1 MKLLKTIVLAITL
14 VVLGCADGSK
24 GEKVLPGSSGNIHN
38 LNVVIDNENWDGEI
52 GEAIRDVFG
61 APVKGLPQDEPM
73 FSMSQMTPKV
83 FTGFARNNRTI
94 LKIEK
99 GEPSAIIERN
109 VYARPQTVIKVSGN
123 TKTEIIEVLKK
134 DAFKM
139 VDALQKEE
147 LREKQRR
154 IKLSIKNDEDI
165 EKELGISLRIPS
177 AYRIAKQDDKFF
189 WIRKTTSKRE
199 TVDLMLY
206 ELPLDAIRKGDSA
219 VVDIVKA
226 RNAIAKTHIEGENED
241 SYMITEKAYAPYIF
255 ETILDNKPTY
265 ETKGIWDMK
274 NDWMSGPFANYAI
287 EDKVNNRYVIL
298 EGYVYAPSVSK
309 RNYMFELEA
318 IIKSVEVK

>member
-1 MKLLKTIVLAITL
+1 MAFIT
-14 VVLGCADGSK
+14 LGCAEGTK
-24 GEKVLPGSSGNIHN
+24 GEKVLPKSSGNIHN
-38 LNVVIDNENWDGEI
+38 LNVVVDSKNWDGEI
-52 GEAIRDVFG
+52 GETIRDIFG
-61 APVKGLPQDEPM
+61 AAVKGLPQDEPM
-73 FSMSQMTPKV
+73 FSMNQMPHDV
-83 FTGFARNNRTI
+83 FTGFARNNRLV

-99 GEPSAIIERN
+99 GDPTVSIESN
-109 VYARPQTVIKVSGN
+109 IYAKPQTVIRVVGN
-123 TKTEIIEVLKK
+123 TKTEIIDLLKD

-154 IKLSIKNDEDI
+154 ISLSIKNDKDI
-165 EKELGISLRIPS
+165 ESALGISLRIPS

-189 WIRKTTSKRE
+189 WIRKTTSKKE

-206 ELPLDAIRKGDSA
+206 ELPMDAIRKGDSA

-226 RNAIAKTHIEGENED
+226 RNTIGKAHIEGENED
-241 SYMITEKAYAPYIF
+241 SYMITETAYAPYIF
-255 ETILDNKPTY
+255 ETILDNKPTF

-274 NDWMSGPFANYAI
+274 NDWMSGPFTNYAI
-287 EDKVNNRYVIL
+287 EDKVNNRYVVL

-318 IIKSVEVK
+318 IIKSVEIK